1 MCRMSCWCV
10 GQPGSVCNAASVR
23 KTNDTRKTLVLHPE
37 DRCGKT
43 IFKMPT
49 LEFNEQECLSKC
61 GEVDRDDSVTTNVI
75 TSCGARGCERSVLP
89 RVAHDWIRLQE
100 HTVGT
105 TITAVSGRIFVI
117 VRRQGTR
124 KGSKQAK
131 GGPSWLL
138 DFYVGIPCVRCWQ
151 WRDNGTYI
159 DRTLPDI
166 AAQEFWMSSL
176 SDWENLRRLA
186 VLFLLMVKESCDDGY
201 SQGSAEVRRT
211 HSTSVTWQE
220 CIRRD
225 LDT

>member
-1 MCRMSCWCV
+1 MWTF
-10 GQPGSVCNAASVR
+10 G
-23 KTNDTRKTLVLHPE
+23 
-37 DRCGKT
+37 
-43 IFKMPT
+43 
-49 LEFNEQECLSKC
+49 
-61 GEVDRDDSVTTNVI
+61 TTE
-75 TSCGARGCERSVLP
+75 SGARLNQTAGTYSRNDDHSSEWKNICDSTQTRNTEKGVSWHGQIICRKP
-89 RVAHDWIRLQE
+89 PARL
-100 HTVGT
+100 
-105 TITAVSGRIFVI
+105 
-117 VRRQGTR
+117 
-124 KGSKQAK
+124 
-131 GGPSWLL
+131 
-138 DFYVGIPCVRCWQ
+138 FYVGVPCVRCCQ

-166 AAQEFWMSSL
+166 VAQEFWMSSL